1 MTGLVAAASVG
12 QAFTDLWHKIADI
25 GPKWLVALAVLIIA
39 WLLAR
44 LVRFLVQ
51 KAISK
56 TSTQGH
62 VDLLLARGAAGL
74 VLLAGIVVALSEVGM
89 SFSAALATLGLASVG
104 IGFALQGV
112 LSNLFAGIILLI
124 QHPFTIGD
132 QIRVGEQEGVV
143 ENIRVRD
150 TQVLTYDGQRVF
162 IPNKTVFD
170 SPIVN
175 YSSTTTLRV
184 DIRVPLAEDAD
195 VGKGV
200 GAEGA
205 RRLGGRARAAGAGR
219 PARHGQRKQGAR
231 APLLDGLGPQPR
243 AETEVGDPRTVVEKT
258 GVSRVRS
265 GIPRAPREPSA
276 SWQARTSGP
285 RGLALPTGRAPC
297 RS

>member
-195 VGKGV
+195 VGKARESALKVLGAVEGV
-200 GAEGA
+200 LEQ
-205 RRLGGRARAAGAGR
+205 
-219 PARHGQRKQGAR
+219 PE
-231 APLLDGLGPQPR
+231 PVVLLDTDK
-243 AETEVGDPRTVVEKT
+243 EN
-258 GVSRVRS
+258 RVLVLRFWTDS
-265 GIPRAPREPSA
+265 DRNRELKLKSA
-276 SWQARTSGP
+276 ILEQ
-285 RGLALPTGRAPC
+285 L
-297 RS
+297 

>member
-195 VGKGV
+195 VGKARESALKVLGASEGV
-200 GAEGA
+200 LEQ
-205 RRLGGRARAAGAGR
+205 
-219 PARHGQRKQGAR
+219 PE
-231 APLLDGLGPQPR
+231 PVVLLDTDK
-243 AETEVGDPRTVVEKT
+243 EN
-258 GVSRVRS
+258 RVLVLRFWTDS
-265 GIPRAPREPSA
+265 DRNRELKLKSA
-276 SWQARTSGP
+276 ILEQ
-285 RGLALPTGRAPC
+285 L
-297 RS
+297 